1 MSNRTAVRRVQWT
14 AAALVLAVF
23 AVLAVPHVRGDR
35 AIGDGPILAQ
45 HVDQAAIDRGELS
58 FQQIFDAGEFLFA
71 AKFNTFDGQGRPGS
85 RGDGAPRVPGSAPRF
100 IRTSAPDANSC
111 AGCHNDPFPGAA
123 GDIVANVFVLSQT
136 LDPVNPSVAEDGS
149 NERNTLGMHGSGLI
163 EMLAREMSAELIA
176 IRDAAAAEAKRTGG
190 DVTRALIAKGVS
202 FGSIVAKANG
212 SVDTARVE
220 GVSADLVIRPFHQ
233 KGVVRSL
240 REFSNNAFNHHHG
253 MQAVERFGDGDP
265 DGDGVRGEL
274 TIGDITAAT
283 IWQAALNTPG
293 QVIPTTPEGARAVI
307 RGERT
312 FSRIGC
318 DSCHVPELE
327 LSSATFSEPN
337 PFNVAGNLRPE
348 DVPRVFTFDLTAQG
362 PLPRA
367 EKTPDGRVI
376 VRAFTDLKRHD
387 LCDAE
392 LAHYCNE
399 KLVQAGVSTRE
410 FLTRKLWDV
419 GNTAPYG
426 HRGDLTTLT
435 EAIHFHGG
443 AARRSRDAFF
453 ALNASGRAEVI
464 EFLKSLRI
472 LPEGTPALVVNEN
485 FVAID
490 KQALVESMVKK
501 ESGQG
506 RE

>member
-1 MSNRTAVRRVQWT
+1 
-14 AAALVLAVF
+14 
-23 AVLAVPHVRGDR
+23 
-35 AIGDGPILAQ
+35 
-45 HVDQAAIDRGELS
+45 
-58 FQQIFDAGEFLFA
+58 
-71 AKFNTFDGQGRPGS
+71 
-85 RGDGAPRVPGSAPRF
+85 
-100 IRTSAPDANSC
+100 
-111 AGCHNDPFPGAA
+111 
-123 GDIVANVFVLSQT
+123 
-136 LDPVNPSVAEDGS
+136 
-149 NERNTLGMHGSGLI
+149 
-163 EMLAREMSAELIA
+163 
-176 IRDAAAAEAKRTGG
+176 
-190 DVTRALIAKGVS
+190 
-202 FGSIVAKANG
+202 
-212 SVDTARVE
+212 VE